1 MIDDS
6 ELAQGI
12 LEAGL
17 VDRDVLM
24 EVAHHRSS
32 ERNLYYTLLDRQVVE
47 ERDLVRLA
55 GKILNVPTVR
65 LERISIEP
73 EVLDMVPASMANRN
87 RVIPL
92 SIEKEG
98 GEKRLVLGMID
109 PIDVL
114 AMDEISTHTGI
125 DIRPVLVGPTELE
138 SALIKVYTRRRSAD
152 AELPI
157 PEMPVAEINAVDPN
171 DPFSDIGELALE
183 AIDNAGW
190 EEFFDSAAEVSVEDS
205 AVISQ
210 DMRDRPASGV
220 FEVGEEDED
229 GIPSI
234 DMIEMVPATSEGKE
248 DPLDE
253 WEVDDAITNTPTN
266 KVDAV
271 TERRQGK
278 SQIVSAA
285 DAMNLFADPP
295 AEDDEEDVGEPTERK
310 SFDELSESNVLEKTG
325 KTTVGIGVAHLD
337 ESAAGRAALRAP
349 KAKTAHTDRLKRED
363 GKKRSDTDYGELGRQ
378 ILKSEIEKDAE
389 KEAQAD
395 PDTDKV
401 TDVREGEDPK
411 TEKKTD
417 DRKTDLKSVAI
428 PDDADLRLVLQG
440 LVNTLLEK
448 EVVDP
453 KTIRDILALAKSP
466 RR

>member
-114 AMDEISTHTGI
+114 AMDEVSTHTGI

-138 SALIKVYTRRRSAD
+138 AALIKVYTRRRSAD
-152 AELPI
+152 AEIPI

-220 FEVGEEDED
+220 FEVGEDDED

-234 DMIEMVPATSEGKE
+234 DMIEMVPATSQGKE

-271 TERRQGK
+271 TQRRAGK

-295 AEDDEEDVGEPTERK
+295 AEDDEDVGEPTERK

-349 KAKTAHTDRLKRED
+349 KAKTAHTDRLKRDE

-389 KEAQAD
+389 KE
-395 PDTDKV
+395 
-401 TDVREGEDPK
+401 TDVREGEGEDPK
-411 TEKKTD
+411 TERKSD
-417 DRKTDLKSVAI
+417 DKKTDLKSIAI

-448 EVVDP
+448 EVVDS

>member
-114 AMDEISTHTGI
+114 AMDEVSTHTGI

-138 SALIKVYTRRRSAD
+138 AALIKVYTRRRSAD
-152 AELPI
+152 AEIPI

-220 FEVGEEDED
+220 FEVGEDDED

-234 DMIEMVPATSEGKE
+234 DMIEMVPATSQGKE

-271 TERRQGK
+271 TQRRAGK

-295 AEDDEEDVGEPTERK
+295 AEDDEDVGEPTERK

-337 ESAAGRAALRAP
+337 EGAAGRAALRAP
-349 KAKTAHTDRLKRED
+349 KAKTAHTDRLKRDE

-389 KEAQAD
+389 KE
-395 PDTDKV
+395 
-401 TDVREGEDPK
+401 TDVREGEGEDPK
-411 TEKKTD
+411 TEKKSD
-417 DRKTDLKSVAI
+417 DKKTDLKSIAI

>member
-1 MIDDS
+1 
-6 ELAQGI
+6 
-12 LEAGL
+12 
-17 VDRDVLM
+17 
-24 EVAHHRSS
+24 
-32 ERNLYYTLLDRQVVE
+32 
-47 ERDLVRLA
+47 
-55 GKILNVPTVR
+55 
-65 LERISIEP
+65 
-73 EVLDMVPASMANRN
+73 MVPASMANRN

-114 AMDEISTHTGI
+114 AMDEVSTHTGI

-138 SALIKVYTRRRSAD
+138 AALIKVYTRRRSAD
-152 AELPI
+152 AEIPI

-220 FEVGEEDED
+220 FEVGEDDED

-234 DMIEMVPATSEGKE
+234 DMIEMVPATSQGKE

-271 TERRQGK
+271 TQRRAGK

-295 AEDDEEDVGEPTERK
+295 AEDDEDVGEPTERK

-337 ESAAGRAALRAP
+337 EGAAGRAALRAP
-349 KAKTAHTDRLKRED
+349 KAKTAHTDRLKRDE

-389 KEAQAD
+389 KE
-395 PDTDKV
+395 
-401 TDVREGEDPK
+401 TDVREGEGEDPK
-411 TEKKTD
+411 TERKSD
-417 DRKTDLKSVAI
+417 DKKTDLKSIAI

-448 EVVDP
+448 EVVDS